1 MKKCDLTLI
10 GSMTTE
16 FRRIK
21 IDFFSPESP
30 QEYSILELADAVKNI
45 QPTFFDERLDNR
57 VDLIDVF
64 ARLFGTKHRATCSF
78 LPDLKLGLM
87 SWWMVVGDWICL
99 GLSPSRRKERRRAR
113 AVAHCRSARS
123 GVLFYAFCCAFF

>member
-78 LPDLKLGLM
+78 LPDLQARVDELVDGCRGL
-87 SWWMVVGDWICL
+87 D
-99 GLSPSRRKERRRAR
+99 LSRIKSKQEERA
-113 AVAHCRSARS
+113 AQ
-123 GVLFYAFCCAFF
+123 G